1 MRPDNLMYDGCEALP
16 KRTTVDDYIFLNYSS
31 PGKRFMEE
39 RNSFS
44 SAEEGGGTSKD
55 RTGDGTAS
63 DYGSES
69 SGFKAGGSMDSS
81 LATNRQYY
89 EQQLNYY
96 QNNPMTGRDTICVF
110 CLTR

>member
-1 MRPDNLMYDGCEALP
+1 MIRF
-16 KRTTVDDYIFLNYSS
+16 FLNYSS